1 MDFSSKHHEFEAL
14 KARVR
19 QLETELQGVENELHE
34 AEFQKPWQPAGSY
47 PAYHATTG
55 FLLGGLASG
64 AALLVNVIGA
74 PIAGKHPLQLI
85 RVYLTFPLGEKALA
99 LADAANPTQTVSD
112 GMILAFGC
120 CLFIATGMLLGMPL
134 QLVLSRFN
142 GKATLTKRLA
152 IASVLALGLWA
163 FNFYAILSWLQP
175 LLFGGNWIVD
185 TQYLPLWVAAGTHL
199 VFGWTMALL
208 YPLGQF
214 IPYQTAAERS

>member
-1 MDFSSKHHEFEAL
+1 VDFSSKHQEFEAL
-14 KARVR
+14 KARVQ
-19 QLETELQGVENELHE
+19 QLEVELQEVES
-34 AEFQKPWQPAGSY
+34 QKPWQPKDLY
-47 PAYHATTG
+47 PAYYATTG

-99 LADAANPTQTVSD
+99 LADPANPSQSVSD

-134 QLVLSRFN
+134 QLLLSRFN
-142 GKATLTKRLA
+142 GKATLMKRLA
-152 IASVLALGLWA
+152 IASGLALALWV
-163 FNFYAILSWLQP
+163 FNFYAILSWLEP

-185 TQYLPLWVAAGTHL
+185 TNYLPLWVAAGTHL

>member
-1 MDFSSKHHEFEAL
+1 MNQKDCPVDFSSKHQEFEAL
-14 KARVR
+14 KARVQ
-19 QLETELQGVENELHE
+19 QLEADLHE
-34 AEFQKPWQPAGSY
+34 VEAQTPWQPTGSY

-99 LADAANPTQTVSD
+99 LADPANPSQSVSD

-134 QLVLSRFN
+134 QLLLSRFN
-142 GKATLTKRLA
+142 GKATLMKRLA
-152 IASVLALGLWA
+152 IASGLALVLWI

-185 TQYLPLWVAAGTHL
+185 TNYLPLWVAAGTHL

-214 IPYQTAAERS
+214 IPYQTAAEKS

>member
-1 MDFSSKHHEFEAL
+1 MNYKECPVDFSSKHQEFEAL
-14 KARVR
+14 KARVE
-19 QLETELQGVENELHE
+19 QLEIELQEVE
-34 AEFQKPWQPAGSY
+34 AQKPWQPRGLY
-47 PAYHATTG
+47 PAYSATTG
-55 FLLGGLASG
+55 FLLGSLAAG

-99 LADAANPTQTVSD
+99 LADPAKPSISD

-142 GKATLTKRLA
+142 GKATLSKRLA
-152 IASVLALGLWA
+152 VASGLSLVLWL

-175 LLFGGNWIVD
+175 LLFDGNWIVD
-185 TQYLPLWVAAGTHL
+185 RHYLPLWVAAGTHL

-214 IPYQTAAERS
+214 IPYQSAAEKL